1 MNDGRTHYEVMGLA
15 QNATTDQV
23 KKRFRELVRKY
34 HPDLHRDHPEYHE
47 VFIRITQANEVL
59 SDSVRRA
66 HYDLGLR
73 DQARKQ
79 TDTRTGAYGSAPF
92 TQRPT
97 TPPPTSNA
105 GARPAGGHAAP
116 ADRPP
121 TNARERREAEH
132 RRQQLTKAME
142 NARQNFQRGNLREA
156 QRLCE
161 EVLQTSRN
169 CAAHEML
176 GDIYARQGRLD
187 EAISN
192 YTVAAQMLSSNSLI
206 MSKLNRVVERQR
218 RGPAADELLRGR
230 VGHPPVDP
238 QKRAGYQLAVTFF
251 GLAVMLFL
259 MAWPVGRGEAALN
272 LPFVP
277 HWTLSH
283 VVFLGIEGLFAGVV
297 LGAAGWLRPPD
308 QELLYQSFRLGRL
321 NIPMGILLVATG
333 ILFAPIALAA
343 YVILAFRHASVSR
356 SVLLVFG
363 AAFMLTLAFTFATP
377 HIPQSETLIF
387 GANVIFV
394 SALFGWF
401 VGDLFRPSWAA

>member
-1 MNDGRTHYEVMGLA
+1 MGLA

-23 KKRFRELVRKY
+23 KKRFRELARQY

-47 VFIRITQANEVL
+47 VFIRISQANDVL

-73 DQARKQ
+73 DQARRQ
-79 TDTRTGAYGSAPF
+79 PGTGAAAHGSAPF

-97 TPPPTSNA
+97 PPPSASSAKAA
-105 GARPAGGHAAP
+105 GGPARPAE
-116 ADRPP
+116 RPP
-121 TNARERREAEH
+121 ANARERREAEH
-132 RRQQLTKAME
+132 RRQQLIKAME
-142 NARQNFQRGNLREA
+142 NARQNFQRGNFREA

-169 CAAHEML
+169 AAAHEML

-187 EAISN
+187 EAVSN
-192 YTVAAQMLSSNSLI
+192 YTVAAQMLPNNSLI
-206 MSKLNRVVERQR
+206 MAKLNRVVERQR

-230 VGHPPVDP
+230 AGQPPVDP
-238 QKRAGYQLAVTFF
+238 QKRVGYQLAVTFF
-251 GLAVMLFL
+251 GLAVILFL
-259 MAWPVGRGEAALN
+259 MAWPVGRGEAGLDLA
-272 LPFVP
+272 FAP

-321 NIPMGILLVATG
+321 NVPMGLLLVALG
-333 ILFAPIALAA
+333 LVFAPIALAA

-356 SVLLVFG
+356 SVLTVFG
-363 AAFMLTLAFTFATP
+363 VAFLLNLAFTFATP
-377 HIPQSETLIF
+377 HVAQNETLLF

-394 SALFGWF
+394 ASLFGWF
-401 VGDLFRPSWAA
+401 IGDLFRPSWAA